1 MIAFGVAMIF
11 TLIGTFT
18 IKGDLVIHWSGEGIS
33 NNSAGKWILW
43 TLLLMAFLSIF
54 THGTLSKKR
63 PGRNTLSI
71 EMAGALSSGLV
82 SMWSIVCWRIVH
94 YCFNMRSCNEIIW
107 LLLYVCRKHYF
118 ILYNCNNYFIS
129 TQFACQCAAKS
140 ITCTGKDKQT
150 ICCHYVSFVLALFGK
165 SEVSDFNDKWKS

>member
-18 IKGDLVIHWSGEGIS
+18 IKGDLVIHWSGEGIP

-54 THGTLSKKR
+54 THGSLSKKC

-82 SMWSIVCWRIVH
+82 SMWSIINIILVTYNHYPTTAIPIIGTIAIVLC
-94 YCFNMRSCNEIIW
+94 Y
-107 LLLYVCRKHYF
+107 
-118 ILYNCNNYFIS
+118 ILFTVIAYIRDNK
-129 TQFACQCAAKS
+129 A
-140 ITCTGKDKQT
+140 
-150 ICCHYVSFVLALFGK
+150 
-165 SEVSDFNDKWKS
+165 

>member
-18 IKGDLVIHWSGEGIS
+18 IKGDLVIHWSGEGIP

-43 TLLLMAFLSIF
+43 MLLLMAFLSIF
-54 THGTLSKKR
+54 THGSLSKKR

-82 SMWSIVCWRIVH
+82 SMWSITNIILVTYNHYPTTAIPIIGTLAIVLC
-94 YCFNMRSCNEIIW
+94 YIFFTVIAYIRDNR
-107 LLLYVCRKHYF
+107 
-118 ILYNCNNYFIS
+118 
-129 TQFACQCAAKS
+129 A
-140 ITCTGKDKQT
+140 
-150 ICCHYVSFVLALFGK
+150 
-165 SEVSDFNDKWKS
+165 

>member
-1 MIAFGVAMIF
+1 MFCLTPIKLWRNISIVAFGVAMIF

-18 IKGDLVIHWSGEGIS
+18 IKGDLVIHWSGEGIP

-54 THGTLSKKR
+54 THGSLSKKR

-82 SMWSIVCWRIVH
+82 SMWSIINIILVTYNHYPTTAIPIIGTIAIVLC
-94 YCFNMRSCNEIIW
+94 Y
-107 LLLYVCRKHYF
+107 
-118 ILYNCNNYFIS
+118 ILFTVIAYIRDNK
-129 TQFACQCAAKS
+129 A
-140 ITCTGKDKQT
+140 
-150 ICCHYVSFVLALFGK
+150 
-165 SEVSDFNDKWKS
+165 